1 MPECRPSERVRP
13 QRRAAAAS
21 TALERISVKKLL
33 LLVLTLL
40 VPAAEARAQGV
51 TIKLGTLAPAGSAW
65 HEALKDMAQKWEEV
79 SGGRVKLR
87 VYAGGAQ
94 GDEGDMI
101 RKLAI
106 GQLQA
111 AAISNVGM
119 HDVVTEPQTFSAPLL
134 FKDETEMECAFG
146 RVKDQLEA
154 ALRKRGL
161 VALQWSRVGT
171 AAFFCN
177 APLKTPGEM
186 ARAKMF
192 AWEGDPAMVK
202 AWRTAGFHPVVLS
215 STDLLPA
222 LTTGMVDCVGN
233 VPLYMLTTRAFEKAR
248 YMIDLPV
255 GSVLGATVVR
265 KQTWDQI
272 PPDVQK
278 RLLEISR
285 EIGAKI
291 DAEVRRLNAD
301 AVDAMKKQG
310 LEIVS
315 VATEEWRPTLE
326 RSWSVFR
333 GEVVSAEFFDQV
345 QASRDA
351 CRSDVASVPRKGK

>member
-1 MPECRPSERVRP
+1 M
-13 QRRAAAAS
+13 
-21 TALERISVKKLL
+21 KKLL
-33 LLVLTLL
+33 VLALTL
-40 VPAAEARAQGV
+40 VAAAEARAQSV

-65 HEALKDMAQKWEEV
+65 HDALKEMAQRWEEA
-79 SGGRVKLR
+79 SRGQVKLR
-87 VYAGGAQ
+87 IYAGGAQ
-94 GDEGDMI
+94 GDEGDMV

-119 HDVVTEPQTFSAPLL
+119 HDVVPEPQTFSAPLL

-161 VALQWSRVGT
+161 VPLQWSRIGT
-171 AAFFCN
+171 AAFFCK
-177 APLKTPGEM
+177 APFKTPGEM

-192 AWEGDPAMVK
+192 AWEGDPATVK

-215 STDLLPA
+215 STDIVPA
-222 LTTGMVDCVGN
+222 LSTGMVDCVSN

-248 YMIDLPV
+248 YMVDLPLGFIV
-255 GSVLGATVVR
+255 GATVVR
-265 KQTWDQI
+265 KETWDQI
-272 PPDVQK
+272 PPDVQT
-278 RLLEISR
+278 RLLEIAR

-291 DAEVRRLNAD
+291 DAEVRRLNTD

-310 LEIVS
+310 LEIVP
-315 VATEEWRPTLE
+315 AAPEEWRPTLE
-326 RSWSVFR
+326 RSWAVIR
-333 GEVVSAEFFDQV
+333 GEVVPAAFFDQV
-345 QASRDA
+345 QTARDA
-351 CRSDVASVPRKGK
+351 CRSDVASAPRRAK

>member
-1 MPECRPSERVRP
+1 
-13 QRRAAAAS
+13 
-21 TALERISVKKLL
+21 VKKLL
-33 LLVLTLL
+33 VVALMLVL
-40 VPAAEARAQGV
+40 PAGALAQSI

-65 HEALKDMAQKWEEV
+65 HEALKDMAQRWEEA

-87 VYAGGAQ
+87 VFPGGVQ

-101 RKLAI
+101 RKLGI

-134 FKDETEMECAFG
+134 FKDESEMECAFA
-146 RVKDQLEA
+146 RVKGKLES
-154 ALRKRGL
+154 ALRQRGL
-161 VALQWSRVGT
+161 VPLQWSRIGT

-177 APLKTPGEM
+177 APFRTPAEM

-192 AWEGDPAMVK
+192 AWEGDPATVK

-215 STDLLPA
+215 STDLVPG
-222 LTTGMVDCVGN
+222 LTTGMIDCVGN
-233 VPLYMLTTRAFEKAR
+233 VPLYMLTSRTFEKAR
-248 YMIDLPV
+248 YMIDLPI
-255 GSVLGATVVR
+255 GFVLGATVVR
-265 KQTWDQI
+265 KETWDQI
-272 PPDVQK
+272 PPDVQP

-310 LEIVS
+310 LEIVP
-315 VATEEWRPTLE
+315 VEPKEWLPTLE
-326 RSWSVFR
+326 RSWTVIR
-333 GEVVSAEFFDQV
+333 GEVVPKEFFDEV
-345 QASRDA
+345 QAARDA
-351 CRSDVASVPRKGK
+351 CRSDVASAPRRAN